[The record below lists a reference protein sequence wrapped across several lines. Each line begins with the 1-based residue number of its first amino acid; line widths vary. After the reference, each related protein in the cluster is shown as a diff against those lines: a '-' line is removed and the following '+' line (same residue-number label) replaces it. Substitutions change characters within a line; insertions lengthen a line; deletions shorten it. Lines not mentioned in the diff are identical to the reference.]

1 MKTLIRNEK
10 GFALGFVLIL
20 SVIGLLMTLAMMIMV
35 SRGGFIS
42 GQQKRFRTA
51 VEASMGGIYSMFHIL
66 DIRGSMSAIPLDTV
80 NNLRMNMNNSDG
92 FAAKVNKATTAWTGL
107 DNTLTINPSVQASY
121 DIRLDVGVYRVYM
134 KIADTVEGNSAANEG
149 LIKSGV
155 VNAGAGEV
163 TVPSV
168 PYLYTIE
175 VLSQS
180 QVNAIE
186 RSKVS
191 VLYQY

>member
-1 MKTLIRNEK
+1 MKTLRNEK
-10 GFALGFVLIL
+10 GFALGFILIL

-51 VEASMGGIYSMFHIL
+51 VEAGMGGIHSMFHVL
-66 DIRGSMSAIPLDTV
+66 DIRGNIGAISPDTV
-80 NNLRMNMNNSDG
+80 NNLKINLNNPNG
-92 FAAKVNKATTAWTGL
+92 FADKINRATTAWPGL
-107 DNTLTINPSVQASY
+107 DNTLTIDPSVLTSY

-180 QVNAIE
+180 QTNAME

>member
-1 MKTLIRNEK
+1 MIMKTLRNEK

-35 SRGGFIS
+35 SRGGYVS
-42 GQQKRFRTA
+42 GQQRMFRSA
-51 VEASMGGIYSMFHIL
+51 VEAGMGGVESMFHIL
-66 DIRGSMSAIPLDTV
+66 DLRGNTAAITLSTIDVQNSVAFGNKINRATSAW
-80 NNLRMNMNNSDG
+80 
-92 FAAKVNKATTAWTGL
+92 AGL
-107 DNTLTINPSVQASY
+107 DNVLTINPSNASSY
-121 DIRLDVGVYRVYM
+121 DVRVDLGMYRVFI
-134 KIADTVEGNSAANEG
+134 KVADTVEGNSAADEG

-155 VNAGAGEV
+155 VNSGAGEI

-175 VLSQS
+175 VLSQNRIN
-180 QVNAIE
+180 VNE
-186 RSKVS
+186 RSRIS